1 MNTQSAAPGEMLGG
15 DLRGGKVSNG
25 NGRSIAHES
34 RPRHVAEILPQ
45 VIWKVIVARETE
57 REEAQP

>member
-1 MNTQSAAPGEMLGG
+1 MLGG

-34 RPRHVAEILPQ
+34 GPRHVAEIIPAI
-45 VIWKVIVARETE
+45 IWKLVITREAARA
-57 REEAQP
+57 RVQP